1 MANVLTGRTWVID
14 STGVLTTEPV
24 KVKSILVG
32 TSVTIKDNKAS
43 PNIVFS
49 ATAAGYFPDI
59 CEWFVGGLQVTAIS
73 GTVTLYLE

>member
-49 ATAAGYFPDI
+49 ATAAVIFRI
-59 CEWFVGGLQVTAIS
+59 FVSGL
-73 GTVTLYLE
+73 